1 MIYTVT
7 LNPSIDYIVRLDSL
21 VPGITNRTTA
31 EEYYYGGK
39 GINVSCV
46 LAELD
51 LESTA
56 FGFVAG
62 FTGDAIE
69 KGIRNDRIIT
79 DFIKLESGIS
89 RINIKIKAGVE
100 TEINCQGPH
109 ISEGEL
115 ERLFS
120 KIDRISDGDT
130 IVIAGN
136 IPNTMPDDVY
146 ERILERIK
154 GKDVRIVVDAT
165 KKLLLNALKYKPF
178 LIKPNRQELSEMF
191 GVEINT
197 EDDIEKYAKKN
208 KEQDILRYI
217 LNYGWGLAGQR
228 FQFAKFAGSSYK
240 LSEMGDAFRILEKT
254 LLLELVYPLIS
265 TSFPILPDLKR
276 SPKLLWLDTGLVN
289 YVAEMQERLLFTSAT
304 DELWNGDIAE
314 QVVGQELLG
323 ASVTFGTKRMF
334 WVRDAR
340 NSQAEVDF
348 VYKFKSRLL
357 PIEVKTGDNSR
368 LRSLHQFMEESKE
381 NIAIRLWNGTFCSD
395 EIRLP
400 SGKQYT
406 LYNLPFYYAGQLE
419 SFLNDKVE

>member
-100 TEINCQGPH
+100 TEINCQRPH

-120 KIDRISDGDT
+120 KIDRIS
-130 IVIAGN
+130 
-136 IPNTMPDDVY
+136 MPDDVY

-197 EDDIEKYAKKN
+197 EDDIEKYAKELQKLGAKN
-208 KEQDILRYI
+208 VLISLGGDGAMLIDEFGKRHKAGVLKERVINTVGSGDSMVAGFVAGYEKTKSYPYALK
-217 LNYGWGLAGQR
+217 LGSVCGNATAFLDGLATKEKINELL
-228 FQFAKFAGSSYK
+228 AKF
-240 LSEMGDAFRILEKT
+240 
-254 LLLELVYPLIS
+254 
-265 TSFPILPDLKR
+265 
-276 SPKLLWLDTGLVN
+276 N
-289 YVAEMQERLLFTSAT
+289 
-304 DELWNGDIAE
+304 
-314 QVVGQELLG
+314 
-323 ASVTFGTKRMF
+323 
-334 WVRDAR
+334 
-340 NSQAEVDF
+340 
-348 VYKFKSRLL
+348 
-357 PIEVKTGDNSR
+357 
-368 LRSLHQFMEESKE
+368 
-381 NIAIRLWNGTFCSD
+381 
-395 EIRLP
+395 
-400 SGKQYT
+400 
-406 LYNLPFYYAGQLE
+406 
-419 SFLNDKVE
+419 